1 VQGKASQGKT
11 ARVRDRSIPSNVYI
25 YIYIYIYI
33 YMRGTRGSGAFGR
46 INGYLP
52 AAAAAVAAVA
62 AAAAT
67 RKRRM
72 MIRTVD
78 SAKTGEER
86 KEGSRSKVIAVCSA
100 TRPGQSARL
109 RV

>member
-1 VQGKASQGKT
+1 
-11 ARVRDRSIPSNVYI
+11 
-25 YIYIYIYI
+25 
-33 YMRGTRGSGAFGR
+33 MRGTRGSGAFGR

-86 KEGSRSKVIAVCSA
+86 KEGSRSKVIAPVFESE
-100 TRPGQSARL
+100 TRGRKEWTSGGS
-109 RV
+109 